1 MKETLSTILQK
12 LVQCGFAQVESG
24 NVSGERIKSERL
36 FTEHQRYIT

>member
-24 NVSGERIKSERL
+24 NVSGETIKSERL
-36 FTEHQRYIT
+36 YSQNTRVT